1 MRPSRRRRR
10 PRCAACRRT
19 DELHGSNAPHEKPGD
34 ADLRLETAD
43 IDPADNAHRIVDA
56 LERRQGCENVA
67 VPDEKPEGRSFED
80 VARALADEV
89 NRAVERLSAIDLDEI
104 ARAANEEAERAR
116 RWVEDLA
123 RSLAQSGDAAPSP
136 EDARVHHASPH
147 PLAMPTTEQGV
158 ALAALESGRWRIESG
173 TFTVHDGPGPSDP
186 LGLLRE
192 LRVSDWVTADGKLTL
207 TGRKA
212 LARWLEQA

>member
-1 MRPSRRRRR
+1 M
-10 PRCAACRRT
+10 
-19 DELHGSNAPHEKPGD
+19 
-34 ADLRLETAD
+34 
-43 IDPADNAHRIVDA
+43 
-56 LERRQGCENVA
+56 
-67 VPDEKPEGRSFED
+67 PDEEPDGRSFED

-123 RSLAQSGDAAPSP
+123 RSLTQSGDAAPSA
-136 EDARVHHASPH
+136 EDAPVHHAGPH

-158 ALAALESGRWRIESG
+158 ALAALESGRWRVESG

-186 LGLLRE
+186 LGLLRG
-192 LRVSDWVTADGKLTL
+192 LRVSDWVAADGELTL

>member
-1 MRPSRRRRR
+1 MPD
-10 PRCAACRRT
+10 
-19 DELHGSNAPHEKPGD
+19 DE
-34 ADLRLETAD
+34 
-43 IDPADNAHRIVDA
+43 
-56 LERRQGCENVA
+56 
-67 VPDEKPEGRSFED
+67 PDGRSFED

-89 NRAVERLSAIDLDEI
+89 HQAVERLSTIDLDDV

-116 RWVEDLA
+116 RWIEDLA
-123 RSLAQSGDAAPSP
+123 RSLAQAGGAARSS
-136 EDARVHHASPH
+136 EDPPVHHAGPH
-147 PLAMPTTEQGV
+147 PRAMPTTEQGV

-173 TFTVHDGPGPSDP
+173 TFSVHDGPGPSEP

-192 LRVSDWVTADGKLTL
+192 LRVSDWVTADGELTL

>member
-1 MRPSRRRRR
+1 
-10 PRCAACRRT
+10 
-19 DELHGSNAPHEKPGD
+19 
-34 ADLRLETAD
+34 
-43 IDPADNAHRIVDA
+43 
-56 LERRQGCENVA
+56 
-67 VPDEKPEGRSFED
+67 VPDDEPGGRNFED

-89 NRAVERLSAIDLDEI
+89 NRAVERLSAIDLDDI
-104 ARAANEEAERAR
+104 VRTANEEAERAR
-116 RWVEDLA
+116 RWIEDLA
-123 RSLAQSGDAAPSP
+123 QSLSQTGDAAPSP
-136 EDARVHHASPH
+136 EDAPVRHAGPH

-192 LRVSDWVTADGKLTL
+192 LRVSDWVTADGDLAL
-207 TGRKA
+207 AGRKA

>member
-1 MRPSRRRRR
+1 
-10 PRCAACRRT
+10 
-19 DELHGSNAPHEKPGD
+19 
-34 ADLRLETAD
+34 
-43 IDPADNAHRIVDA
+43 
-56 LERRQGCENVA
+56 
-67 VPDEKPEGRSFED
+67 VPDHEPDGRSFED

-89 NRAVERLSAIDLDEI
+89 NRAAERLSAIDLDDI

-116 RWVEDLA
+116 RWIEDLA
-123 RSLAQSGDAAPSP
+123 RSLMQTGDAAPVAAP
-136 EDARVHHASPH
+136 VYHAGPH
-147 PLAMPTTEQGV
+147 PLALPSAEQGV

-192 LRVSDWVTADGKLTL
+192 LRVSDWVTADGELTL

>member
-1 MRPSRRRRR
+1 MS
-10 PRCAACRRT
+10 
-19 DELHGSNAPHEKPGD
+19 
-34 ADLRLETAD
+34 
-43 IDPADNAHRIVDA
+43 
-56 LERRQGCENVA
+56 CENVA
-67 VPDEKPEGRSFED
+67 VPDDEQDGRSFED

-89 NRAVERLSAIDLDEI
+89 TRAVERLSSIDLDDV

-116 RWVEDLA
+116 RWIEDLA

-136 EDARVHHASPH
+136 EDATVHHAGPH

-173 TFTVHDGPGPSDP
+173 TFSVHDGPGPTEP

-192 LRVSDWVTADGKLTL
+192 LRVSDWVTADGELTL

-212 LARWLEQA
+212 LARWLE